1 MPGLRAY
8 LGPGALS
15 LIQKELVR
23 MQRDCRVSAGTRL
36 WKPRRKSSA
45 DGFGG
50 SEDATGRRGSQGQ
63 GRVAQAIRLRTG
75 DWPFQQKENQRAC
88 PGKVGPVQELPGSFS
103 TLNHPVG
110 CEAGD

>member
-1 MPGLRAY
+1 
-8 LGPGALS
+8 
-15 LIQKELVR
+15 

-63 GRVAQAIRLRTG
+63 GRVAQAIRLRLRQGGAGSPAGEPAYSKSSKKKIET
-75 DWPFQQKENQRAC
+75 DWWCGLVTPPGGEKEDL
-88 PGKVGPVQELPGSFS
+88 GIGS
-103 TLNHPVG
+103 
-110 CEAGD
+110 EWYD